1 LRVSRDYLNILQD
14 DSLKQALK
22 RYNRIKE
29 NAKNMAQFNQTQ
41 YLDKVESFINK
52 NIEYLEIMP
61 SNVFDEMNVNNN
73 PRVKTDFK
81 KLFNDLEF
89 WNVLTLKTETFLIEL
104 GRVRFDKRRF
114 ELIEKNLNRYLKTKD

>member
-1 LRVSRDYLNILQD
+1 
-14 DSLKQALK
+14 
-22 RYNRIKE
+22 
-29 NAKNMAQFNQTQ
+29 MAEFNQTQ
-41 YLDKVESFINK
+41 YLDKVETFINK

-61 SNVFDEMNVNNN
+61 SNVFDEMNVNNH

-104 GRVRFDKRRF
+104 GRVRSDKRRF
-114 ELIEKNLNRYLKTKD
+114 ELIEKNLSRYLKTKD